1 MNTTKW
7 SADGRQITDNTET
20 NTLENFALETELRK
34 QSNQLSGRIEE
45 QKTASIQITQTEPTR
60 TTEIFPQEQNQI
72 YKPDLPSEIITICYQ
87 GRPAEFR
94 MYGGFIKFI

>member
-7 SADGRQITDNTET
+7 RKGERYVVDNPEI
-20 NTLENFALETELRK
+20 NTLENFALDTQLKK
-34 QSNQLSGRIEE
+34 QISQNPSE

-60 TTEIFPQEQNQI
+60 ITEILPQEQNQI
-72 YKPDLPSEIITICYQ
+72 YKPDLPSEIVQFCYN

-94 MYGGFIKFI
+94 MYGGLIKYLDE